1 MDTRVYIKNG
11 RVETDLHTKP
21 TDKHQYLHTKS
32 CHPRHCKTAI
42 PFSQA
47 LRLRRICSEQDNL
60 VTRSQ
65 ELKQHLIK
73 RGYPE
78 QMLDTEIHRA
88 ISVSREDSL
97 LRGVR
102 RETEQRIPLVVT
114 YHPSMRFLART
125 TKRHQI
131 TLRSSERLNA
141 IFNLPPIIA
150 FRRPKNLRDL
160 LVRADLTSCT
170 NETPG
175 NSVCGA
181 VRCKTCPILKTTNA
195 FCSTV
200 TGERFTIKI
209 HATCKT
215 SNIVYLIECRR
226 CGLQYVGESSQ
237 PLHMRMNGHRY
248 DINQGRVKESP
259 VAAHFTGSGHSEADL
274 SVLVIDRLWTDD
286 TIRRKNRESRW
297 IRALGTLWPRG
308 MNLRS
313 DAL

>member
-1 MDTRVYIKNG
+1 M
-11 RVETDLHTKP
+11 ETDLHTKP

-114 YHPSMRFLART
+114 YHPSMHFLART

-160 LVRADLTSCT
+160 LVRADLTSYA

-181 VRCKTCPILKTTNA
+181 VRCKTCPILK
-195 FCSTV
+195 
-200 TGERFTIKI
+200 K
-209 HATCKT
+209 
-215 SNIVYLIECRR
+215 
-226 CGLQYVGESSQ
+226 
-237 PLHMRMNGHRY
+237 PRMY
-248 DINQGRVKESP
+248 FAVQ
-259 VAAHFTGSGHSEADL
+259 
-274 SVLVIDRLWTDD
+274 
-286 TIRRKNRESRW
+286 
-297 IRALGTLWPRG
+297 
-308 MNLRS
+308 
-313 DAL
+313 